1 MAKLVINGEV
11 VMHDIIENIKSVE
24 GGLMSAGVEYQ
35 IEWDWVC

>member
-24 GGLMSAGVEYQ
+24 SGLKSAGVNYR
-35 IEWDWVC
+35 IDWDWV